1 MATRFHRG
9 LAVVVAAISLF
20 HLAVFAVMVYLV
32 FQLEVLPDVLGDLVN
47 PLPPWLL
54 LLSMPGPEFLRIAA
68 LAGMGSLLLFA
79 VFANLG
85 VRRLYRRTDSTE
97 LLFVMLFCLSLC
109 PEAWRV
115 GNLVLQAFGLP
126 LYLHILVTRV
136 VLFSR
141 VFGLLCLLVAS
152 LYAVGMKYT
161 QYPVL
166 IGGMVVLAFT
176 LAGILPLDTSLY
188 EVTFLF
194 KLGDLQG
201 YRFVGSIFVI
211 LMTINFLVAARL
223 RRSRR
228 FAVAA
233 PAALLL
239 LAGRELLQYGV
250 APLPI
255 ALGAAALTAGFV
267 VFVRQIVVFYLG
279 F

>member
-1 MATRFHRG
+1 
-9 LAVVVAAISLF
+9 
-20 HLAVFAVMVYLV
+20 
-32 FQLEVLPDVLGDLVN
+32 
-47 PLPPWLL
+47 
-54 LLSMPGPEFLRIAA
+54 
-68 LAGMGSLLLFA
+68 
-79 VFANLG
+79 
-85 VRRLYRRTDSTE
+85 
-97 LLFVMLFCLSLC
+97 
-109 PEAWRV
+109 
-115 GNLVLQAFGLP
+115 
-126 LYLHILVTRV
+126 
-136 VLFSR
+136 
-141 VFGLLCLLVAS
+141 
-152 LYAVGMKYT
+152 MKYT

-188 EVTFLF
+188 EATFLF
-194 KLGDLQG
+194 KLGDRQG
-201 YRFVGSIFVI
+201 YRFVGLI
-211 LMTINFLVAARL
+211 LVVLMAINFLVAARL

-255 ALGAAALTAGFV
+255 VLGAAALTVGFV